1 MTKTRRNVERWAAGI
16 LGVVCLV
23 LLLKLVFTNGN
34 PVSAARPSAA
44 VTRVASPERADARNT
59 PPRDDLEHYDPEL
72 KMDLLKK
79 IESQELPK
87 LVRNPFE
94 YPPPPPPPRSIE
106 TQGMT
111 EPVAPPPPPL
121 PFKAIGY
128 SVKTGGVP
136 EVVITDDQDLYV
148 VHAGETFAKRFRVL
162 SLTSSRVEIEDVT
175 THQVAQLPIAP

>member
-1 MTKTRRNVERWAAGI
+1 MTTTRRKVERWAAGI

-23 LLLKLVFTNGN
+23 LLLKLIFANGM

-44 VTRVASPERADARNT
+44 GIRAAIPKRADARKAT
-59 PPRDDLEHYDPEL
+59 PQDDLEHYDPEL
-72 KMDLLKK
+72 KIDLLKK
-79 IESQELPK
+79 IESQALPK
-87 LVRNPFE
+87 LARNPFE
-94 YPPPPPPPRSIE
+94 YPPPPTPAKSIDA
-106 TQGMT
+106 QRAA

>member
-1 MTKTRRNVERWAAGI
+1 MTKTKRKVERWAAGI
-16 LGVVCLV
+16 LGVVCLGLV
-23 LLLKLVFTNGN
+23 LKLVFTNGN
-34 PVSAARPSAA
+34 PVSAARPDA
-44 VTRVASPERADARNT
+44 VGIRADGPQRADARSVAKQN
-59 PPRDDLEHYDPEL
+59 DLEHYDPEV
-72 KMDLLKK
+72 KVGLLKE
-79 IESQELPK
+79 IESQPLPK

-94 YPPPPPPPRSIE
+94 YPPPPAPPMTADSQR
-106 TQGMT
+106 TT
-111 EPVAPPPPPL
+111 EPVTPPPPPL